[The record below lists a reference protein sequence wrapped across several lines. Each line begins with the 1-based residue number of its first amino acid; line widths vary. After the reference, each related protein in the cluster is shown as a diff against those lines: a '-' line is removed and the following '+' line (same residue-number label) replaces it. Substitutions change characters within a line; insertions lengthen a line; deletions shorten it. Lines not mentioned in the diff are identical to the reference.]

1 MLKVENLCL
10 SFEGLKAVNDVTLH
24 VEKGS
29 VTALIGPNGAGKT
42 TTFNLIAGFY
52 KPDSGKV
59 ILDGEDITGLR
70 SFKICEKGIGRT
82 YQVIKLFGGMSVLDN
97 ILVGMHSRMKHG
109 FWANVFRT
117 KKSVME
123 EKAAHQKAMDLL
135 ENDDIEI
142 GEEESNSILAVKKGS
157 DIVLLDFEDIFMIRV
172 EDKQTKVF
180 TEDNDYLV
188 KKPLYQI
195 EENLDSNF
203 VRVSKATIVNLRK
216 IKRVAPSLKGM
227 MFIELKNGLKDNI
240 SRKYLSDFKDALD
253 L

>member
-1 MLKVENLCL
+1 MKVDLFISRDIEEPYAEIH
-10 SFEGLKAVNDVTLH
+10 S
-24 VEKGS
+24 
-29 VTALIGPNGAGKT
+29 
-42 TTFNLIAGFY
+42 
-52 KPDSGKV
+52 DS
-59 ILDGEDITGLR
+59 LT
-70 SFKICEKGIGRT
+70 S
-82 YQVIKLFGGMSVLDN
+82 N
-97 ILVGMHSRMKHG
+97 I
-109 FWANVFRT
+109 
-117 KKSVME
+117 
-123 EKAAHQKAMDLL
+123 QKAMDLL
-135 ENDDIEI
+135 ANDDIEI

-195 EENLDSNF
+195 EDNLDSNF